1 MRLPKPA
8 AFLSFRKLSNEL
20 PADCTDERRF
30 FENDFATFASIFQV
44 CGILLNLRVNFMLH
58 QLTISELTAKLA
70 RREVSARDA
79 MQSCLDQI
87 ARVDGEIHAFI
98 SHDATDALAQ
108 ADAVDKSIA
117 SGVTLS
123 QKPLLGVPI
132 AVKDVLAVKGQPLNC
147 GSKIL
152 GKFISPYDAT
162 VIEKLKSAGA
172 VVFGRL
178 NMDEFAM
185 GSSTENSAFGL
196 TRNPWDPTRIPGG
209 SSGGSAAAVAADEC
223 LASLGTDTGGSIRQ
237 PAALCGCVG
246 LKPTYGRVS
255 RYGLVAFASS
265 LDQIGPFTKDIR
277 DSAILLQAL
286 SGVDPRDSTSVPQP
300 VPNYAASLTG
310 DIKGLKIGLAKEYMI
325 GGLDSEVK
333 ASVDAAVK
341 RLEKLGAEIVEV
353 SLPHTDYAVATYY
366 IIATAE
372 ASANLARFDGVRY
385 CARVEGNDLFEMYA
399 KTRGA
404 GFGPEVKR
412 RIILGTY
419 VLSSGYHDAYY
430 LRAQKVRTLI
440 RNDFLKAFEKV
451 DAIVTPTT
459 PTAAFKIGE
468 KSGDPLQM
476 YLSDIFT
483 ISCNLAGIC
492 GLSLPCGFTGK
503 SQPRLP
509 IGLQLLGKPFGE
521 ETIFKIGHAYEQ
533 STGWH
538 TEKPVLKV

>member
-1 MRLPKPA
+1 M
-8 AFLSFRKLSNEL
+8 
-20 PADCTDERRF
+20 
-30 FENDFATFASIFQV
+30 
-44 CGILLNLRVNFMLH
+44 LN

-70 RREVSARDA
+70 RREVSAREA
-79 MQSCLDQI
+79 TQACLDQI
-87 ARVDGEIHAFI
+87 ARVDGQIHAFI
-98 SHDATDALAQ
+98 SYDAADALAQ
-108 ADAVDKSIA
+108 ADAADHWLA
-117 SGVTLS
+117 QGGNAPDR
-123 QKPLLGVPI
+123 PLLGIPI
-132 AVKDVLAVKGQPLNC
+132 AVKDVLAVKNQPLNC

-162 VIEKLKSAGA
+162 VVEKMRAAGA
-172 VVFGRL
+172 IVFGRL

-185 GSSTENSAFGL
+185 GSSTENSAFGV
-196 TRNPWDPTRIPGG
+196 TRNPWDTARIPGG

-223 LASLGTDTGGSIRQ
+223 LASLGSDTGGSIRQ

-265 LDQIGPFTKDIR
+265 LDQIGPFTKNVQD
-277 DSAILLQAL
+277 AATLLGVL
-286 SGVDPRDSTSVPQP
+286 SGHDRRDSTSVPQP
-300 VPNYAASLTG
+300 VPDYVGALTG
-310 DIKGLKIGLAKEYMI
+310 DIKGLKLGLPKEYLI
-325 GGLDSEVK
+325 GGLEAEVK
-333 ASVDAAVK
+333 AAVDAAVK
-341 RLEKLGAEIVEV
+341 KFTDLGAEIVEI

-366 IIATAE
+366 ILATAE

-385 CARVEGNDLFEMYA
+385 GARVEGDNPMELYCR
-399 KTRGA
+399 TRGA

-440 RNDFLKAFEKV
+440 RNDFLKAFETV
-451 DAIVTPTT
+451 DAILTPTT

-468 KSGDPLQM
+468 KSDDPLQM

-492 GLSLPCGFTGK
+492 GVSLPCGFTRSPK
-503 SQPRLP
+503 LP
-509 IGLQLLGKPFGE
+509 LGLQLLGQPFGE
-521 ETIFKIGHAYEQ
+521 ATMLRLAHAYEQ
-533 STGWH
+533 ATPWH
-538 TEKPVLKV
+538 QEKAPL

>member
-1 MRLPKPA
+1 MLNVEC
-8 AFLSFRKLSNEL
+8 F
-20 PADCTDERRF
+20 RF
-30 FENDFATFASIFQV
+30 FNSM
-44 CGILLNLRVNFMLH
+44 LN
-58 QLTISELTAKLA
+58 QLTISELTTRLA
-70 RREVSARDA
+70 RREVSAREA
-79 MQSCLDQI
+79 MQSCLNQI
-87 ARVDGEIHAFI
+87 QRVDGQIHAFI
-98 SHDATDALAQ
+98 SHNDADALAQ
-108 ADAVDKSIA
+108 ADEADKELA
-117 SGVTLS
+117 KGGGG
-123 QKPLLGVPI
+123 KKLLGVPVAI
-132 AVKDVLAVKGQPLNC
+132 KDVISVKGHPLNC

-152 GKFISPYDAT
+152 GKFVSPYDAT
-162 VIEKLKSAGA
+162 VVEKLKAAGA
-172 VVFGRL
+172 IVFGRL

-196 TRNPWDPTRIPGG
+196 TRNPWDPARIPGG

-223 LASLGTDTGGSIRQ
+223 LASLGSDTGGSIRQ

-265 LDQIGPFTKDIR
+265 LDQIGSFTKDVR
-277 DSAILLQAL
+277 DAATMLEVL
-286 SGVDPRDSTSVPQP
+286 SGADPRDSTSVPQP
-300 VPNYAASLTG
+300 MPNYAANLTG
-310 DIKGLKIGLAKEYMI
+310 DIKGLKIGLAQEYMI
-325 GGLDSEVK
+325 GGLDPEVK
-333 ASVDAAVK
+333 ASVGAAVNQ
-341 RLEKLGAEIVEV
+341 LQKLGAEIVEI

-385 CARVEGNDLFEMYA
+385 GARVDGNDPIEMYG

-419 VLSSGYHDAYY
+419 VLSGGYHDAYY

-451 DAIVTPTT
+451 DVIVTPTT

-468 KSGDPLQM
+468 KSDDPLQM

-492 GLSLPCGFTGK
+492 GLSLPCGFTK
-503 SQPRLP
+503 TPKLP
-509 IGLQLLGKPFGE
+509 IGLQLLGRPFGE
-521 ETIFKIGHAYEQ
+521 DTILKIAHAYEQ
-533 STGWH
+533 NTHWH
-538 TEKPVLKV
+538 KEKPDLRV

>member
-1 MRLPKPA
+1 M
-8 AFLSFRKLSNEL
+8 
-20 PADCTDERRF
+20 
-30 FENDFATFASIFQV
+30 
-44 CGILLNLRVNFMLH
+44 LN
-58 QLTISELTAKLA
+58 QLTISKLTAKLA
-70 RREVSARDA
+70 KREISARETT
-79 MQSCLDQI
+79 QSCLEQI
-87 ARVDGEIHAFI
+87 ARVDGKIHAFI
-98 SHDATDALAQ
+98 SHDDKDMLAQ
-108 ADAVDKSIA
+108 AEIADKEIS
-117 SGVTLS
+117 SGANHA
-123 QKPLLGVPI
+123 QKPLLGIPI
-132 AVKDVLAVKGQPLNC
+132 AIKDVLAVKNQPLNC
-147 GSKIL
+147 ASKIL

-162 VIEKLKSAGA
+162 VIEKLKAAGA
-172 VVFGRL
+172 IVFGRL

-185 GSSTENSAFGL
+185 GSSTENSAFGV
-196 TRNPWDPTRIPGG
+196 TKNPWDISRIPGG
-209 SSGGSAAAVAADEC
+209 SSGGSAAAVAADETI
-223 LASLGTDTGGSIRQ
+223 ASLGTDTGGSIRQ
-237 PAALCGCVG
+237 PAALCGVVG

-265 LDQIGPFTKDIR
+265 LDQIGPFTKDVS
-277 DSAILLQAL
+277 DAATLLGVL

-300 VPNYAASLTG
+300 VPNYVAALDG
-310 DIKGLKIGLAKEYMI
+310 KIKGLKLGLPKEYMI
-325 GGLDSEVK
+325 GGLDAEVK
-333 ASVDAAVK
+333 NAVDAAVK
-341 RLEKLGAEIVEV
+341 KFQELGAEIVEI

-372 ASANLARFDGVRY
+372 ASANLARFDGIRY
-385 CARVEGNDLFEMYA
+385 GARIDGNDLLELYS

-404 GFGPEVKR
+404 GFGDEVKR

-419 VLSSGYHDAYY
+419 VLSSGYYDAYY

-468 KSGDPLQM
+468 KSDDPLQM

-492 GLSLPCGFTGK
+492 GISVPCGFTK
-503 SQPRLP
+503 SPKLP

-521 ETIFKIGHAYEQ
+521 EMLLKIAHAYEQ

-538 TEKPVLKV
+538 REKPPISAAV